1 MIMAK
6 EGKGKL
12 REGGNVFLLRCHVR
26 CLMKRLNGKVTEQ
39 RPEGVKSQI
48 HKYHR
53 VLIPA
58 LWAGEQ
64 PVRGPEAGGNTVLED
79 LLDGYW
85 EWICRNCTVR
95 ARRHRA

>member
-12 REGGNVFLLRCHVR
+12 REGGNVFLLRCH
-26 CLMKRLNGKVTEQ
+26 GKVTEQ

-53 VLIPA
+53 VLTPA

-64 PVRGPEAGGNTVLED
+64 PVRGPEAGDNTVLED
-79 LLDGYW
+79 LLDG
-85 EWICRNCTVR
+85 
-95 ARRHRA
+95 